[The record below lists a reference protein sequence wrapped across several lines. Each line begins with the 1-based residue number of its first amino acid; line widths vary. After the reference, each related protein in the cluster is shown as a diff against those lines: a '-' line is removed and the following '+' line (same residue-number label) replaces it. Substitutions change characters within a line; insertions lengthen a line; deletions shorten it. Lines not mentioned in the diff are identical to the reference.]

1 MLKSEDQENRVPNPV
16 LTRTPKE
23 ENVLKY
29 TQNIRENGI
38 VKF

>member
-1 MLKSEDQENRVPNPV
+1 MVPNPV

-23 ENVLKY
+23 ENVLKD